1 MVVHAAVAVVAL
13 ADVLDLEVLVAV
25 DQAGAVDAVGLAKVA
40 LVDAEVTVRDAV
52 FRVLVIVVAAA
63 DALDVVGVLDV
74 VDLVKVVQGVQD
86 VEAHVQAHAHQAVK
100 DRLVLHAMA
109 VLAVLVRV
117 LHARH
122 ALDATDAPGAVHNA
136 ADVLGALTAA
146 KVAAPPNVADVQA
159 DVILHAVDAQEAVV
173 DVQADVVDVQGAV
186 RDAMAHVP
194 EHAMGVVMDAV
205 VDAKT
210 HVLLP
215 ARQRVQVPAK
225 LKHLAP

>member
-13 ADVLDLEVLVAV
+13 ADVLDLEDLVAV
-25 DQAGAVDAVGLAKVA
+25 DRVGAEDVVGLAKVA
-40 LVDAEVTVRDAV
+40 LVDAEVTVQDAV

-100 DRLVLHAMA
+100 VRHAQRA
-109 VLAVLVRV
+109 IVALDVLVRV

-136 ADVLGALTAA
+136 VDVLGALTAV
-146 KVAAPPNVADVQA
+146 KVAVPPNVAGAPA
-159 DVILHAVDAQEAVV
+159 DVILHAADVQEAVV
-173 DVQADVVDVQGAV
+173 DALVDAVDVQGVVLGATGRALVHVMAV
-186 RDAMAHVP
+186 A
-194 EHAMGVVMDAV
+194 MDAV
-205 VDAKT
+205 AHVKT
-210 HVLLP
+210 HALQH
-215 ARQRVQVPAK
+215 AQQRVQVHAK
-225 LKHLAP
+225 LKRSAR